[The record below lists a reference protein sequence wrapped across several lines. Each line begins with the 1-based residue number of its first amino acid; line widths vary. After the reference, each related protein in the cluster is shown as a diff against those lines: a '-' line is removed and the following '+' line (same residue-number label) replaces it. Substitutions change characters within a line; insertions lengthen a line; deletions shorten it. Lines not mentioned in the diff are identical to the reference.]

1 VPVSARKF
9 RRGSTVS
16 GRDRRVSHAPQ
27 ALVSVNMV
35 AAQDADRDRL
45 RPSSSRIVSEPLNSH
60 KDEIS
65 FPSFSSGFPP
75 SRPTSRGKQLYTVQE
90 YPHVDSNSTLGQ
102 FSFAPATQTTVVTT
116 TTTTT
121 TKFPPFVMRNPRRMQ
136 ELDPKLYPLA
146 ATPTPASLR
155 NICFNLGGKPTL
167 FTEAEDAHLTLKE
180 VSPQNSVR
188 AIQWTS
194 PVSQRVATGRA

>member
-1 VPVSARKF
+1 
-9 RRGSTVS
+9 
-16 GRDRRVSHAPQ
+16 
-27 ALVSVNMV
+27 MV
-35 AAQDADRDRL
+35 AVQDADRERL
-45 RPSSSRIVSEPLNSH
+45 RPSSSRIISESLNSH

-75 SRPTSRGKQLYTVQE
+75 TRPTSRGKQLYTVQE
-90 YPHVDSNSTLGQ
+90 YPHVDSSSTLGQ

-121 TKFPPFVMRNPRRMQ
+121 TKFPPFVMRNSRRMQ

-146 ATPTPASLR
+146 AAPTPASLR

-180 VSPQNSVR
+180 VSPHSVQ
-188 AIQWTS
+188 AVQWTS
-194 PVSQRVATGRA
+194 PISQCVAARRT

>member
-1 VPVSARKF
+1 
-9 RRGSTVS
+9 
-16 GRDRRVSHAPQ
+16 
-27 ALVSVNMV
+27 MV
-35 AAQDADRDRL
+35 AVQDADRERL
-45 RPSSSRIVSEPLNSH
+45 RPSSSRIISESLNSH

-75 SRPTSRGKQLYTVQE
+75 TRPTSRGKQLYTVQE
-90 YPHVDSNSTLGQ
+90 YPHVDSSSTLGQ

-121 TKFPPFVMRNPRRMQ
+121 TKFPPFVMRNSRRIQ

-180 VSPQNSVR
+180 VSPQTLSRPFSGCLQSDN
-188 AIQWTS
+188 A
-194 PVSQRVATGRA
+194 